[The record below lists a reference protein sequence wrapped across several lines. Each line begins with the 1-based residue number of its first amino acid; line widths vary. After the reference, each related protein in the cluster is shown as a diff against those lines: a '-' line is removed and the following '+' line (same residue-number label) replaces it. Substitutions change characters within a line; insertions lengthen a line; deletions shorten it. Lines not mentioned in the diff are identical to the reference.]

1 MKKLFT
7 PAQEQA
13 IADFETAIQAVKAQL
28 AIIKSIGVEFA
39 DREALNADREISC
52 QRCREICAA
61 YEGGRMGAP

>member
-13 IADFETAIQAVKAQL
+13 IADFEAAIQAVKAQL
-28 AIIKSIGVEFA
+28 AVIRTIGVEFA

-61 YEGGRMGAP
+61 YEGGKMGAP